1 MDFYFENVVKVGL
14 TFLDVLLLEANL
26 PIIVE
31 LACEEQMVGLFNLDV
46 VDRPER
52 MDVSV
57 ESFLVLDHSSILLS
71 ER

>member
-31 LACEEQMVGLFNLDV
+31 LACEKQMVGLFNLNV

>member
-31 LACEEQMVGLFNLDV
+31 LTCEEQMVCLFNLDV

-57 ESFLVLDHSSILLS
+57 ESFLVLDYSSILLS

>member
-31 LACEEQMVGLFNLDV
+31 LACEEQMVGLFNLNV

>member
-14 TFLDVLLLEANL
+14 TFLNVLLLEANL

-57 ESFLVLDHSSILLS
+57 ESFLVLDYSSILLS